1 MIKEIIRLTFLD
13 LLIEASE
20 NGQKLSDREIREEID
35 AVMFAG
41 HDTTATC
48 MSWFLYCMAR
58 NPLEQVQSIHKC
70 NQTEAFN

>member
-1 MIKEIIRLTFLD
+1 MD

-20 NGQKLSDREIREEID
+20 NGGKLSNREIREEVD

-58 NPLEQVQSIHKC
+58 NPHEQVQSIHFAAIDV
-70 NQTEAFN
+70 Q